1 MSDRKPAGRATRPI
15 RLALRLAAGACL
27 GLGLCLGLAAD
38 ADAQRISVLQGA
50 HVATTAFSVASGATA
65 EGIAA
70 CPAGHTVVGGGYR
83 ISGTGSGAAAV
94 ANYAPTASTW
104 LVRFRGR
111 NASILRNDPET
122 VSVWAICFPRS
133 AWGSQPVQLNR
144 SSFGVKGVDQGAA
157 ACAPGFRAFSHGYV
171 LEPPFPDS
179 NSYVVTDTYP
189 ERADRWTLRLFSNG
203 PGGKVLT
210 LWAFCAPTTVDMQ
223 IVTSPIRYQAATSVA
238 SATCPA
244 GMNTIAG
251 GYTLVEDVRISVAA
265 SYPSRPNAWTVQV
278 RPSLRSDAG
287 TNIGTVYATCA
298 RTR

>member
-65 EGIAA
+65 ESIAA

-111 NASILRNDPET
+111 NASIFRNDPET
-122 VSVWAICFPRS
+122 VSV
-133 AWGSQPVQLNR
+133 
-144 SSFGVKGVDQGAA
+144 
-157 ACAPGFRAFSHGYV
+157 
-171 LEPPFPDS
+171 
-179 NSYVVTDTYP
+179 
-189 ERADRWTLRLFSNG
+189 
-203 PGGKVLT
+203 
-210 LWAFCAPTTVDMQ
+210 
-223 IVTSPIRYQAATSVA
+223 
-238 SATCPA
+238 
-244 GMNTIAG
+244 
-251 GYTLVEDVRISVAA
+251 
-265 SYPSRPNAWTVQV
+265 
-278 RPSLRSDAG
+278 
-287 TNIGTVYATCA
+287 
-298 RTR
+298 